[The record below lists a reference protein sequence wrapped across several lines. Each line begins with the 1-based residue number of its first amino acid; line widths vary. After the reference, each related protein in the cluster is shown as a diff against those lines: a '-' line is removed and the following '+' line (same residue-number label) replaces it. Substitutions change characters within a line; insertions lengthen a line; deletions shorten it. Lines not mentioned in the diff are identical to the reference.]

1 MPSITFSFNQPSA
14 APVPQAFTPV
24 NVTRLRNYEL
34 CLCFVQRIIGSYFP
48 AARSKELQPLFHTL
62 GQVACCIDTHLDD
75 LNQLQKKQ
83 LLELFPAYFDALSD
97 KEDIFYKQLHELCSK
112 LNTSIYPPSSAKM
125 LYQFFCYCKEK
136 GLQDELKQFSLAVIR
151 SGVQKAGAASGK
163 EVMQCL
169 AMEGEASIRF
179 LLLLLQSEKALPV
192 NDIEIKNLKSYLR
205 KLERMLNIAD
215 DIADSRRDRQRGII
229 KLNTG
234 WNYHFSLI
242 SRLLQTFF
250 STLSHHHVFFVRH
263 FVLFTRSW
271 IASR

>member
-1 MPSITFSFNQPSA
+1 
-14 APVPQAFTPV
+14 
-24 NVTRLRNYEL
+24 
-34 CLCFVQRIIGSYFP
+34 
-48 AARSKELQPLFHTL
+48 
-62 GQVACCIDTHLDD
+62 
-75 LNQLQKKQ
+75 
-83 LLELFPAYFDALSD
+83 
-97 KEDIFYKQLHELCSK
+97 
-112 LNTSIYPPSSAKM
+112 
-125 LYQFFCYCKEK
+125 
-136 GLQDELKQFSLAVIR
+136 LAVIR

-263 FVLFTRSW
+263 FVLFARSW